1 MKMSI
6 WDIKRT
12 SGSWDWTNKTLISSW
27 HRCDTERYPA
37 ERNAPGSYTLSWG
50 RLLQTSLYGLICNPK
65 GHVLPVSRESPKD
78 ILIWFY
84 NAKKRPRH
92 NDFCMI
98 VTLLNLS
105 PQHGRLTIRKEGIR
119 RHIFLSSN
127 ILSNSIWSLIDLVNF
142 FHHNCLI
149 SL

>member
-6 WDIKRT
+6 CDIKLT

-37 ERNAPGSYTLSWG
+37 ERNATGSYTLSWG

-65 GHVLPVSRESPKD
+65 GHVLPVFWESPKD

-84 NAKKRPRH
+84 NTKKRLRD
-92 NDFCMI
+92 NDFCII
-98 VTLLNLS
+98 VITK
-105 PQHGRLTIRKEGIR
+105 PVTTTRQVDDTEGGIR